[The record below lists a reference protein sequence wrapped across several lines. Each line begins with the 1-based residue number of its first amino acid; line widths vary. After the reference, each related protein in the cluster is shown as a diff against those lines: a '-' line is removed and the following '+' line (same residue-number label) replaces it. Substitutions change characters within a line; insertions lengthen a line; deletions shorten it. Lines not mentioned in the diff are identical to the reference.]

1 MALSEV
7 AVRAS
12 CPLVA
17 RSRQTVR
24 ARTLSRHAEPNGRQR
39 LVREGFRTQR
49 CVSSRLAL
57 VPGAEHV
64 AATKSAYYIQTM
76 QPDLVIAAVRGRCG
90 PPGLFGGRHPGSS
103 LAVAEPACAVRSRCG
118 GPWNSYA
125 RRAASHS
132 LAKILDSRIERVGG
146 IDRSRRAGDL
156 ELIRIAAHD
165 RAAID
170 EAVEHERKAAPGEQF
185 RPVKQ
190 AEMQMRGGGV
200 AGVAE
205 LADSIPPLTR
215 SPGLTDMLPGC
226 ICA

>member
-1 MALSEV
+1 MT
-7 AVRAS
+7 
-12 CPLVA
+12 
-17 RSRQTVR
+17 Q
-24 ARTLSRHAEPNGRQR
+24 SRHAEPNGTSKTSQGRFSNPKMRFQS
-39 LVREGFRTQR
+39 FRAR
-49 CVSSRLAL
+49 ARG
-57 VPGAEHV
+57 GARGRNE
-64 AATKSAYYIQTM
+64 SAYSIRPTSRIWSS
-76 QPDLVIAAVRGRCG
+76 QPCVVDEAHQGSSVVD
-90 PPGLFGGRHPGSS
+90 PGSS

-146 IDRSRRAGDL
+146 FDRSRRAGDL

-170 EAVEHERKAAPGEQF
+170 EAVEHERKAAPGEKI

-190 AEMQMRGGGV
+190 AEMQMWGGGV

-205 LADSIPPLTR
+205 LADFDPL
-215 SPGLTDMLPGC
+215 L
-226 ICA
+226 